1 MEMDGNCRS
10 VGGRHREANLVEGHQ
25 GMEAKELQLGEGMEL
40 VVRKTTTKTTTEN
53 GSYENVPKD

>member
-10 VGGRHREANLVEGHQ
+10 VGGRHREANLEGHQ